1 MRENRPSRTAERV
14 ALRRAAHQLLDRPL
28 VFEDPLALAM
38 IGREEAARLAAEP
51 EASRPHSRF
60 LRAFMAA
67 RSRFAE
73 DELDR
78 AVVQGTRQYV
88 ILGAGFDTFA
98 YRNPYADLRV
108 FEVDHPATQ
117 AQKRRRLMSSG
128 ITPPGSLKFVPV
140 DFETQSFPEALEHA
154 GFRLAERA
162 FFSWLGV
169 TPYLARETVLETL
182 RSIIGIAA
190 ENGVVFDYALPR
202 SSPDALNQAAFDGLT
217 GRVAAAG
224 EPFRGFFDPEE
235 LALSLRD
242 RGFRHIEDLDAREIN
257 ARYFIGR
264 ADGLRVAGSLAH
276 LMSARG

>member
-51 EASRPHSRF
+51 EASLPRF

-73 DELDR
+73 DELGR
-78 AVVQGTRQYV
+78 AVGRGTRQYV
-88 ILGAGFDTFA
+88 ILGAGLDTFA

-108 FEVDHPATQ
+108 FEVDHAATQ
-117 AQKRRRLMSSG
+117 AWKQRRLVSAGIVPPSSL
-128 ITPPGSLKFVPV
+128 TFVPV
-140 DFETQSFPEALEHA
+140 DFETQRFPEALEQA
-154 GFRLAERA
+154 GFRLAEA
-162 FFSWLGV
+162 SFFSWLGV
-169 TPYLARETVLETL
+169 TPYLARETILETL
-182 RSIIGIAA
+182 RSIITIAA
-190 ENGVVFDYALPR
+190 ENGVVFDYVLPR
-202 SSPDALNQAAFDGLT
+202 TSLDALNQAAFDGLA

-235 LALSLRD
+235 LALALRD

>member
-14 ALRRAAHQLLDRPL
+14 ALRRAVHQLLDRPL
-28 VFEDPLALAM
+28 VFDDPLALALVA
-38 IGREEAARLAAEP
+38 REEAARLAAEP
-51 EASRPHSRF
+51 EASRPGSRF

-73 DELDR
+73 DELGR
-78 AVVQGTRQYV
+78 AVGQGTRQYV
-88 ILGAGFDTFA
+88 ILGAGLDTFA
-98 YRNPYADLRV
+98 YRNPFADLRV

-117 AQKRRRLMSSG
+117 AWKQSRLASAG
-128 ITPPGSLKFVPV
+128 IAPPASLKFVPV
-140 DFETQSFPEALEHA
+140 DFETQRFPQALEHA
-154 GFRLAERA
+154 GFRPSERA

-169 TPYLARETVLETL
+169 TPYLAQETVLETL
-182 RSIIGIAA
+182 RSILVIAA

-202 SSPDALNQAAFDGLT
+202 SSLNAFNQAAFDGLA

-235 LALSLRD
+235 LALALREM
-242 RGFRHIEDLDAREIN
+242 GFRHIEDLDGREIN
-257 ARYFIGR
+257 ARYFMGR

-276 LMSARG
+276 LVSAQG